1 MATATK
7 TKAPAKSKE
16 VAVVDAEVVAT
27 VDVPKPLT
35 EAKAKSLD
43 KRIRAASDKLTIGM
57 DALLD
62 LLNEAASGQIHV
74 ALGYASWPAYL
85 KDAVK
90 VVPADRTERKQLT
103 EYMSGRGMSNRAIS
117 AIVGVDEKTVRRDTE
132 GKNDGG
138 KTEGL
143 DGKSYKRKSQAEKD
157 AEAEAAQ
164 VIDAEVVDDEGP
176 ERKATDVIAD
186 FDENMDY
193 LFPAVQAFTD
203 MLADDA
209 DLWGKAQKR
218 IARKHLNTLQDHIA
232 NLQAVVDALM
242 DE

>member
-1 MATATK
+1 MATATATK
-7 TKAPAKSKE
+7 TKATTKTKE
-16 VAVVDAEVVAT
+16 VAVVDAEVVAS
-27 VDVPKPLT
+27 VDAPKPLT

-43 KRIRAASDKLTIGM
+43 KRIRAASEKLTANM
-57 DALLD
+57 DSLLD

-90 VVPADRTERKQLT
+90 VVPTDRTERKQLV
-103 EYMSGRGMSNRAIS
+103 EYMSGKGMSNRAIS

-132 GKNDGG
+132 GKTDGG
-138 KTEGL
+138 ETTGL

-164 VIDAEVVDDEGP
+164 VIDAEVVDEDVT
-176 ERKATDVIAD
+176 RRATDVIAD

-193 LFPAVQAFTD
+193 LYPAVQAFTD
-203 MLADDA
+203 QLQDDA
-209 DLWGKAQKR
+209 DLWGKAVKR
-218 IARKHLNTLQDHIA
+218 IAKKHLNTLQAHIA
-232 NLQAVVDALM
+232 ALQAVADAM
-242 DE
+242 ME